1 MGGCRGRRGLQLEAR
16 QDHPK
21 GQAQQANG
29 ELKSI
34 AYALGMAGW
43 RLSTAVGIDFMKAF
57 TVAGPYRLEPGVGD
71 LCTLMSSLYEITH
84 NTFYVY
90 NHQPVRKTMNS
101 VQNIEH
107 GSNPCANRSKLT
119 PGMHRA
125 RREPGAPCPSDTSPE
140 REETTRTS
148 TLVLQ
153 CPRGVKA
160 GPSHK
165 APAL

>member
-29 ELKSI
+29 ELKRI
-34 AYALGMAGW
+34 AYAVCARHGA
-43 RLSTAVGIDFMKAF
+43 RRRPVGIALAF

-90 NHQPVRKTMNS
+90 NHQPVRKTMML
-101 VQNIEH
+101 VQNT
-107 GSNPCANRSKLT
+107 C
-119 PGMHRA
+119 
-125 RREPGAPCPSDTSPE
+125 
-140 REETTRTS
+140 
-148 TLVLQ
+148 
-153 CPRGVKA
+153 
-160 GPSHK
+160 
-165 APAL
+165 